1 MPTMAQDLS
10 IDVPISSAA
19 PTLASEAP
27 APLSVTAGALSQTV
41 APQFLIHNDHTSQD
55 MNALDAEP
63 KVIED
68 DDVQFVFSAPRRRK
82 RKRKR
87 YEAWKS
93 AELLLIVV
101 AELNSR
107 TLHPCSINAP
117 FLQSTLYQSWVA
129 WAHWILFGGV
139 VWEFCNN

>member
-27 APLSVTAGALSQTV
+27 APLSVTAGTLSQTV
-41 APQFLIHNDHTSQD
+41 APQFLIHNDHISQD

-68 DDVQFVFSAPRRRK
+68 NDVQFVFSAPRRRK

-87 YEAWKS
+87 YEEWKS

-101 AELNSR
+101 AGLNSH

-129 WAHWILFGGV
+129 
-139 VWEFCNN
+139 

>member
-1 MPTMAQDLS
+1 MVQELS
-10 IDVPISSAA
+10 IELPISSAA
-19 PTLASEAP
+19 PTLATEAP

-41 APQFLIHNDHTSQD
+41 APQLLIHNDHTSQD

-68 DDVQFVFSAPRRRK
+68 DEVQFVFSAPRRRK

-93 AELLLIVV
+93 AK
-101 AELNSR
+101 
-107 TLHPCSINAP
+107 
-117 FLQSTLYQSWVA
+117 LY
-129 WAHWILFGGV
+129 
-139 VWEFCNN
+139 